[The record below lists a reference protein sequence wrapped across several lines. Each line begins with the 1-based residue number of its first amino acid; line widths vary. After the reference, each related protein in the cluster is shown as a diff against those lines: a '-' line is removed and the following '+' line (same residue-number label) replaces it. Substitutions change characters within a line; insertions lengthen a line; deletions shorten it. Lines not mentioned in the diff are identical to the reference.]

1 MIVRKLMFFLI
12 IIAISSFAKEK
23 IVFATGENVKTKL
36 KKGEYYNDL
45 KYFKEQ
51 MTNFFGETLLDVN
64 QDGFYLEM
72 GKWRVSQTEIFGD
85 GSYSAYIP
93 VKSKK
98 MKMIYIPQYQCE
110 DGPSMG
116 KCRECLENAIW
127 KNKRNIYDR
136 CYEIKQISDSVAIL
150 IKKFFD
156 ENRLSLRKSTLGIF
170 YSKRG
175 EQCHDDFYILSQ
187 EKSERKIIRMVPPGC
202 IDNEMKKNKIIDEYI
217 YLYEQF
223 YSIFH
228 SNFEECRWENLA
240 DKKQLDKCLSY

>member
-12 IIAISSFAKEK
+12 IVAISSFAREK
-23 IVFATGENVKTKL
+23 VVFATGENVKTEL
-36 KKGEYYNDL
+36 EKGEYYNDL

-72 GKWRVSQTEIFGD
+72 GKWRVSQTEILGD

-93 VKSKK
+93 VNSKK
-98 MKMIYIPQYQCE
+98 MKIIYIPPYQCE

-116 KCRECLENAIW
+116 KCRECLKKAIW

-136 CYEIKQISDSVAIL
+136 CYGIKQISDSVAIL

-156 ENRLSLRKSTLGIF
+156 ENRLSLQKSSLGIF

-175 EQCHDDFYILSQ
+175 EQCCDDFYILSQ
-187 EKSERKIIRMVPPGC
+187 EKSERKIIRIVAPGC